1 MRYPLRNILTIT
13 AFLFMLSA
21 GSAWADLND
30 DIAKLQHRWAEVN
43 YQLHEKTQLSGFE
56 MLASE
61 AKKTVA
67 AYPGSAEPLIW
78 SGIIKSTYAGAK
90 GGLGALSLA
99 KSSKADLEKA
109 LSIDPEALDGSAYTS
124 LGTLYFNVPG
134 WPIGFGSDKKA
145 EELLLKALA
154 INPEGI
160 DTNYFFGDYLL
171 HEKRYQ
177 EARTYLLKAKSAGPR
192 PNRPLADAGRQKEI
206 TEALTLVD
214 KKLGH

>member
-43 YQLHEKTQLSGFE
+43 YQLHEKPQLSGFE

-61 AKKTVA
+61 ARKTVA
-67 AYPGSAEPLIW
+67 AYPASAEPLIW

-145 EELLLKALA
+145 EELLLKALV

>member
-61 AKKTVA
+61 ARKTVA
-67 AYPGSAEPLIW
+67 AYPASAEPLIW

-145 EELLLKALA
+145 EELLLKALV

-160 DTNYFFGDYLL
+160 DTNYFFGDYLI